1 MSRVKQMM
9 LRQFELDD
17 LLPVAEVERMVF
29 GSGGYQPLSIRQLYD
44 LFPSLV
50 WVAVDEDGKVVG
62 HAFGAIEQGGEVGW
76 ILNFAVLAH
85 CRRTGTGTG
94 LLEQLI
100 HKLVEAGVMCVR
112 ATAETQN
119 EDAHRLYRK
128 LGFSETGTA
137 VNYYGDGTDRLIFE
151 RDVS

>member
-1 MSRVKQMM
+1 MSPVKQTV

-17 LLPVAEVERMVF
+17 LLPVAEIERMVF
-29 GSGGYQPLSIRQLYD
+29 GSGGYQLLSIRQLYD

-62 HAFGAIEQGGEVGW
+62 HAFGAIEQGGKIGW
-76 ILNFAVLAH
+76 ILNFAVIAH
-85 CRRTGTGTG
+85 YRRTGTGTR

-100 HKLVEAGVMCVR
+100 SELGAAGAEAVR
-112 ATAETQN
+112 TTAETHN
-119 EDAHRLYRK
+119 GDAYRLYRK
-128 LGFSETGTA
+128 LGFSAVGTV

-151 RDVS
+151 RRMG